1 MYEQIRAN
9 RAKSI
14 GLLGLLAIIL
24 VTLGY
29 FIGGAFGVGGHP
41 GVAIAAVIW
50 IVLCLVSYFAGDS
63 ILLGMS
69 GARRI
74 EKKDHPR
81 LFNVVEEMSIA
92 SGTPMPKVYIIDDQG
107 MNAFATGRKPE
118 TASVAITS
126 GLLAR
131 LNRDELQ
138 GVMAHEMSHVKN
150 RDILF
155 MTIAGVTVGA
165 VVLIA
170 DAYLR
175 HVFWFGG
182 RSRRHGRSRSGGGG
196 AQALLMVIALVLAIL
211 APILAQLLYLAC
223 SRRREYLADASAAE
237 MTRYPE
243 GLAAALQ
250 KISGPRGKVE
260 GANRATAPMY
270 IVNPLAAKGSSGSV
284 WSTHPPT
291 GERINILRSMV
302 HGASVKDYHNAWQA
316 VTGSAAVPA
325 SARASADPVAIRGSG
340 KEEKSP
346 RERAR
351 EAVDIIRRI
360 EGFALLTCACGLK
373 LKIPPGYKRDRVKC
387 PNCKEFIALAAA
399 TGALPGAIPGAG
411 S

>member
-1 MYEQIRAN
+1 
-9 RAKSI
+9 
-14 GLLGLLAIIL
+14 
-24 VTLGY
+24 
-29 FIGGAFGVGGHP
+29 
-41 GVAIAAVIW
+41 
-50 IVLCLVSYFAGDS
+50 
-63 ILLGMS
+63 
-69 GARRI
+69 
-74 EKKDHPR
+74 
-81 LFNVVEEMSIA
+81 
-92 SGTPMPKVYIIDDQG
+92 

-126 GLLAR
+126 GLLAK

-138 GVMAHEMSHVKN
+138 GVIAHEMGHVRN

-175 HVFWFGG
+175 HMFWFGG
-182 RSRRHGRSRSGGGG
+182 GSRRHGRSRGGDGG
-196 AQALLMVIALVLAIL
+196 AQALLMIIALVLAIL

-270 IVNPLAAKGSSGSV
+270 IVNPLAAKGSSGSL

-291 GERINILRSMV
+291 EERINILRSMV
-302 HGASVKDYHNAWQA
+302 HGASVKDYHDAWQA
-316 VTGSAAVPA
+316 VSGGASVPV
-325 SARASADPVAIRGSG
+325 SARVDAKPVAIRDAATRKRKRRIRGSG
-340 KEEKSP
+340 
-346 RERAR
+346 RAR
-351 EAVDIIRRI
+351 RW
-360 EGFALLTCACGLK
+360 TSS
-373 LKIPPGYKRDRVKC
+373 
-387 PNCKEFIALAAA
+387 
-399 TGALPGAIPGAG
+399 AG
-411 S
+411 WRASPFSPVPAG